1 MTEGDVWVLMLK
13 LKKKGSKIVCKGFF
27 LSTKRMRPNNGCH
40 LSGEIMHIS
49 HFLTFY
55 ILNNEALFCNQ
66 KK

>member
-1 MTEGDVWVLMLK
+1 MLK
-13 LKKKGSKIVCKGFF
+13 RKKKGSKIVCKGFF
-27 LSTKRMRPNNGCH
+27 FFLSTKRMRLNNGCH

-55 ILNNEALFCNQ
+55 ILNNEPLFCNQ

>member
-1 MTEGDVWVLMLK
+1 MSFNVKV
-13 LKKKGSKIVCKGFF
+13 KKKKEAKLCVRDFF